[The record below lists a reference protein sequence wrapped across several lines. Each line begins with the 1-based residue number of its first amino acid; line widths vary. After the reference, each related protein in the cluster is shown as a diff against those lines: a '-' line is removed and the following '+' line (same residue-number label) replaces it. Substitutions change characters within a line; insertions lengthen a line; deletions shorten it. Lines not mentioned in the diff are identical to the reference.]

1 MSVFM
6 DERSGEDL
14 RQKGFRLLLA
24 LGCLIIVLA
33 GMKAAAGIL
42 VPIAFAM
49 FLAVL
54 SYPLMAWLTNR
65 RVPHI
70 LALGLTVSL
79 NIGVLAGMLNAAIHL
94 IVQFQRDFRETYVH
108 KLREYVN
115 EVGVWL
121 EAQGVEGAKASAET
135 LFDWKTL
142 TDYVGNQDVM
152 ATVGGA
158 LGTTFGT
165 LASIAVGVGMVIIL
179 QIFILM
185 EAQGTKRRIIAVKLA
200 GGPDMSY
207 LLHSASDVQKYLG
220 IKTAVSAL
228 TGIMAGGWC
237 WALGLEYPLLWAIL
251 AFVFNFIPA
260 VGSTAACIP
269 AIIEALVTGGAGS
282 AVILGLG
289 YGGIN
294 FFLDNFVQP
303 ALLGRRFGISP
314 LVIILSVIFWGWM
327 WGPVGMFLAVPL
339 TMVVK
344 VLLDNSDEFRWLS
357 VAMSKKKVKGG
368 EVQLS
373 DFDLTL
379 LEDEMLGG
387 GASTEPPPGSRDGRG
402 DNFKS

>member
-1 MSVFM
+1 MSVFQR
-6 DERSGEDL
+6 EKTEGGAG
-14 RQKGFRLLLA
+14 QQGFRLLFALA
-24 LGCLIIVLA
+24 CLIIVLA

-42 VPIAFAM
+42 VPIAFSM

-54 SYPLMAWLTNR
+54 CYPLMAWLTKR
-65 RVPHI
+65 RVPGI
-70 LALGLTVSL
+70 IALGLTVSL
-79 NIGVLAGMLNAAIHL
+79 NIGVLAAMLNAAFHL
-94 IVQFQRDFRETYVH
+94 IVRFQRDFRETYVH

-115 EVGVWL
+115 EAGIWL
-121 EAQGVEGAKASAET
+121 EAQGVKGAKANAET
-135 LFDWKTL
+135 LFDWKTV
-142 TDYVGNQDVM
+142 TDYIGNQDVM
-152 ATVGGA
+152 STVGNA

-165 LASIAVGVGMVIIL
+165 LAFIAVGIGMVIIL
-179 QIFILM
+179 LIFILM
-185 EAQGTKRRIIAVKLA
+185 EAQGTQRRIIAVKLA

-220 IKTAVSAL
+220 IKTIVSAL

-260 VGSTAACIP
+260 IGSTAACIP
-269 AIIEALVTGGAGS
+269 AVVEALVTGGVGS
-282 AVILGLG
+282 AVALGFG

-314 LVIILSVIFWGWM
+314 LVIIISVIFWGWM

-344 VLLDNSDEFRWLS
+344 VLLDNSEEFRWLS
-357 VAMSKKKVKGG
+357 VAMSKKKIKGG

-379 LEDEMLGG
+379 VDDEMLGG
-387 GASTEPPPGSRDGRG
+387 GASTEAPPRL
-402 DNFKS
+402 